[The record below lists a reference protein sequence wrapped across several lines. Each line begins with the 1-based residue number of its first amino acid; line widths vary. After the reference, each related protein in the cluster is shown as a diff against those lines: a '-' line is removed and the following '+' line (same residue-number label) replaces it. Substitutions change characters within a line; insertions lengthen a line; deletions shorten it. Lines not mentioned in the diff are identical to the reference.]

1 MAEKL
6 VELKN
11 VTKKYKKT
19 IAVNEVSLSL
29 EKGKI
34 YGLVGKNGAGK
45 TTIMRMITGLSI
57 PTSGDV
63 NVSVGGIGTLI
74 EAPALNVGMSAS
86 ENLRFYSM
94 LSKKT
99 LSENSKSASSESKA
113 SNAGELTYTADEL
126 LKLVGLENT
135 GKKKVKDFSLGMRQ
149 RLGIAIALLNKP
161 DFVMLDEPV
170 NGLDPIGVVEIR
182 KLIKELNEKEN
193 ITFLISSHNLPE
205 LYNTAT
211 DFIIIDS
218 GKLKKQI
225 SGEQLKKEEHEDL
238 EEYFLSVIKEV

>member
-1 MAEKL
+1 MGEKL

-11 VTKKYKKT
+11 VTKKYKNT
-19 IAVNEVSLSL
+19 VAVNEVSLTL

-45 TTIMRMITGLSI
+45 TTIMRMIMGLSI
-57 PTSGDV
+57 PTSGAV
-63 NVSVGGIGTLI
+63 NVSVNGMGTLI
-74 EAPALNVGMSAS
+74 EAPALNEGMSAS
-86 ENLRFYSM
+86 ENIRFYSM
-94 LSKKT
+94 LSKNS
-99 LSENSKSASSESKA
+99 LSANSQAKA
-113 SNAGELTYTADEL
+113 SNAGKTPYTADQL
-126 LKLVGLENT
+126 LKIVGLENT

-149 RLGIAIALLNKP
+149 RLGIAIALVDKP
-161 DFVMLDEPV
+161 DFVMLDEPI

-182 KLIKELNEKEN
+182 KLIKESNEKEN

-211 DFIIIDS
+211 EFIIIDN
-218 GKLKKQI
+218 GKMKKQI
-225 SGEQLKKEEHEDL
+225 SAEQLENEKNENL

>member
-1 MAEKL
+1 MVL
-6 VELKN
+6 LQC
-11 VTKKYKKT
+11 VTKRYKNAT
-19 IAVNEVSLSL
+19 AVDSIDLTL
-29 EKGKI
+29 KKGKI

-45 TTIMRMITGLSI
+45 TTIMRMIAGLSI
-57 PTSGDV
+57 PTDGDIKA
-63 NVSVGGIGTLI
+63 STSDIGTLI
-74 EAPALNVGMSAS
+74 EAPALNGGMSAE

-94 LSKKT
+94 LSKHSS
-99 LSENSKSASSESKA
+99 LHNS
-113 SNAGELTYTADEL
+113 TDEL
-126 LKLVGLENT
+126 LKIVGLENT

-149 RLGIAIALLNKP
+149 RLGIAIALLGKP

-182 KLIKELNEKEN
+182 KLIKQLNEKEN

-211 DFIIIDS
+211 DFIIIDN
-218 GKLKKQI
+218 GKVKKEI
-225 SGEQLKKEEHEDL
+225 SQAQLEKEEHEDL

>member
-1 MAEKL
+1 MGEKL

-11 VTKKYKKT
+11 VTKKYKNT
-19 IAVNEVSLSL
+19 VAVNEVSLTL

-45 TTIMRMITGLSI
+45 TTIMRMIMGLSI
-57 PTSGDV
+57 PTSGAV
-63 NVSVGGIGTLI
+63 NVSVNGMGTLI
-74 EAPALNVGMSAS
+74 EAPALNEGMSAS
-86 ENLRFYSM
+86 ENIRFYSM
-94 LSKKT
+94 LSKNS
-99 LSENSKSASSESKA
+99 LSANSQAKA
-113 SNAGELTYTADEL
+113 SNAGKTPYTADQL
-126 LKLVGLENT
+126 LKIVGLENT

-149 RLGIAIALLNKP
+149 RLGIAIALVDKP
-161 DFVMLDEPV
+161 DFVMLDEPI

-211 DFIIIDS
+211 EFIIIDN
-218 GKLKKQI
+218 GKMKKQI
-225 SGEQLKKEEHEDL
+225 SAEQLENEKNEDL

>member
-1 MAEKL
+1 MGEKL

-11 VTKKYKKT
+11 VTKKYKNT
-19 IAVNEVSLSL
+19 VAVNEVSLTL

-45 TTIMRMITGLSI
+45 TTIMRMIMGLSI
-57 PTSGDV
+57 PTSGAV
-63 NVSVGGIGTLI
+63 NVSVNGMGTLI
-74 EAPALNVGMSAS
+74 EAPALNEGMSAS
-86 ENLRFYSM
+86 ENIRFYSM
-94 LSKKT
+94 LSKNS
-99 LSENSKSASSESKA
+99 LSANSQAKA
-113 SNAGELTYTADEL
+113 SNAGKTPYTADQL
-126 LKLVGLENT
+126 LKIVGLENT

-149 RLGIAIALLNKP
+149 RLGIAIALVDKP
-161 DFVMLDEPV
+161 DFVMLDEPI

-182 KLIKELNEKEN
+182 KLIKESNEKEN

-211 DFIIIDS
+211 EFIIIDN
-218 GKLKKQI
+218 GKMKKQI
-225 SGEQLKKEEHEDL
+225 SAEQLENEKNEDL

>member
-1 MAEKL
+1 MVEKL

-11 VTKKYKKT
+11 VTKKYKNNV
-19 IAVNEVSLSL
+19 AVNEVSLTL

-45 TTIMRMITGLSI
+45 TTIMRMIMGLSI
-57 PTSGDV
+57 PTSGAV
-63 NVSVGGIGTLI
+63 NVSVNGMGTLI
-74 EAPALNVGMSAS
+74 EAPALNEGMSAS
-86 ENLRFYSM
+86 ENIRFYSM
-94 LSKKT
+94 LSKNS
-99 LSENSKSASSESKA
+99 LSANSQAKA
-113 SNAGELTYTADEL
+113 SNAGKTPYTADQL
-126 LKLVGLENT
+126 LKIVGLENT

-149 RLGIAIALLNKP
+149 RLGIAIALVDKP
-161 DFVMLDEPV
+161 DFVMLDEPI

-211 DFIIIDS
+211 EFIIIDN
-218 GKLKKQI
+218 GKMKKQI
-225 SGEQLKKEEHEDL
+225 SAEQLENEKNENL

>member
-1 MAEKL
+1 MGEKL

-11 VTKKYKKT
+11 VTKKYKNT
-19 IAVNEVSLSL
+19 VAVNEVSLTL

-45 TTIMRMITGLSI
+45 TTIMRIIMGLSI
-57 PTSGDV
+57 TTSGAV
-63 NVSVGGIGTLI
+63 NVSVNGMGTLI
-74 EAPALNVGMSAS
+74 EAPALNGGMSAS
-86 ENLRFYSM
+86 ENIRFYSM
-94 LSKKT
+94 LSKNS
-99 LSENSKSASSESKA
+99 LSANPQAKV
-113 SNAGELTYTADEL
+113 SNAGKAPYTADQL

-149 RLGIAIALLNKP
+149 RLGIAIALVDKP

-211 DFIIIDS
+211 EFIIIDN
-218 GKLKKQI
+218 GKMKKQI
-225 SGEQLKKEEHEDL
+225 SAEQLENEKNEDL

>member
-1 MAEKL
+1 MGEKL

-11 VTKKYKKT
+11 VTKKYKNT
-19 IAVNEVSLSL
+19 VAVNEVSLTL

-45 TTIMRMITGLSI
+45 TTIMRMIMGLSI
-57 PTSGDV
+57 PTSGAV
-63 NVSVGGIGTLI
+63 NVSVNGMGTLI
-74 EAPALNVGMSAS
+74 EAPALNEGMSAS
-86 ENLRFYSM
+86 ENIRFYSM
-94 LSKKT
+94 LSKNS
-99 LSENSKSASSESKA
+99 LSANSQAKA
-113 SNAGELTYTADEL
+113 SNAGKTPYTADQL
-126 LKLVGLENT
+126 LKIVGLENT

-149 RLGIAIALLNKP
+149 RLGIAIALVDKP
-161 DFVMLDEPV
+161 DFVMLDEPI

-211 DFIIIDS
+211 EFIIIDN
-218 GKLKKQI
+218 GKMKKQI
-225 SGEQLKKEEHEDL
+225 SAEQLENEKNENL